1 MGFWTKSVRIFKS
14 LCEKANQSIRPLA
27 SETGMSKSSVHRL
40 KQAIA
45 RRDRSPESW
54 LWETAE
60 GRRWLMRLL
69 AATLYTFGLK
79 RGVGLETISEFF
91 THLRLATQVGC
102 SPSALRR
109 VMEVLEAAM
118 LETTAAWE
126 REGVA
131 AGEMREIIGAVDETF
146 LQRMML
152 VFIDL
157 VSGYLVFEEVAEDR
171 TYDTWYALAETR
183 LETLGTDV
191 LYLVSDRAKAL
202 IKLAET
208 GLGCLSIPDV
218 FHLTHELVK
227 SYALAI
233 LGRLRHARQAL
244 SHAQERLR
252 RCQVADPSGAEA
264 QQAQA
269 VVEASAAQVEH
280 WETVD
285 RAYRQHL
292 ENVSLLVHPWRLL
305 DSTRQTSHE
314 VEHQLHA
321 EITALAMLV

>member
-69 AATLYTFGLK
+69 VATLYTFGLK

-91 THLRLATQVGC
+91 THARLTTQLGC

-109 VMEVLEAAM
+109 VMAVLETAL
-118 LETTAAWE
+118 LETAEAWE
-126 REGVA
+126 QEGIAEGKV
-131 AGEMREIIGAVDETF
+131 REIMGAVDETF

-152 VFIDL
+152 VFMDL
-157 VSGYLVFEEVAEDR
+157 VSGSLVFEEVAEQR
-171 TYDTWYALAETR
+171 TYETWYALVEAR
-183 LETLGTDV
+183 VETLGTDV
-191 LYLVSDRAKAL
+191 AYLVSDRAKAL

-218 FHLTHELVK
+218 FHLIHDLVK
-227 SYALAI
+227 SYSWAI
-233 LGRLRHARQAL
+233 CGPLRQAQQAFNQARESL
-244 SHAQERLR
+244 TTCQASLR
-252 RCQVADPSGAEA
+252 SREEA
-264 QQAQA
+264 QQVQA
-269 VVEASAAQVEH
+269 EGEARAAEVEH
-280 WETVD
+280 WASVHS
-285 RAYRQHL
+285 AYRH
-292 ENVSLLVHPWRLL
+292 
-305 DSTRQTSHE
+305 
-314 VEHQLHA
+314 
-321 EITALAMLV
+321 

>member
-40 KQAIA
+40 TQAIA

-54 LWETAE
+54 LWETEE

-69 AATLYTFGLK
+69 VATLYTFGLK

-91 THLRLATQVGC
+91 THARLTTQLGC

-109 VMEVLEAAM
+109 VM
-118 LETTAAWE
+118 
-126 REGVA
+126 
-131 AGEMREIIGAVDETF
+131 AVVETF

-152 VFIDL
+152 VFMDL
-157 VSGYLVFEEVAEDR
+157 VSGSLVFEEVAEQR
-171 TYDTWYALAETR
+171 TYETWYALVEAR
-183 LETLGTDV
+183 VETLGTDV
-191 LYLVSDRAKAL
+191 AYLVSDRAKAL

-208 GLGCLSIPDV
+208 GLGCLSIPDL
-218 FHLTHELVK
+218 FHLIHELIK
-227 SYALAI
+227 SYSWAI

-244 SHAQERLR
+244 HQAQERLR
-252 RCQVADPSGAEA
+252 MCQGSDPSGADA

-269 VVEASAAQVEH
+269 VVEACAAQVQH
-280 WETVD
+280 WGTAES
-285 RAYRQHL
+285 AYRHHL
-292 ENVSLLVHPWRLL
+292 ERVSR
-305 DSTRQTSHE
+305 
-314 VEHQLHA
+314 
-321 EITALAMLV
+321 